1 MIIIG
6 VKEITILGSHLLFHT
21 QLVDL
26 FAINYL
32 FLLKKNLP
40 GYKIKNKLK
49 NENFCSKMISLF

>member
-32 FLLKKNLP
+32 FLLKKNLS
-40 GYKIKNKLK
+40 GYKIKKQTEK
-49 NENFCSKMISLF
+49 